1 LPFAAHRGS
10 AAALIAAAISIEP
23 FGMRIQMSAKA
34 KGARKRPKLELS
46 EAPAALRRQHT
57 PFTRDI
63 LTPSGAPVIARLRTR
78 TILTPLAVRLAII
91 EDAAAKPE
99 AVRARSLRRR
109 LTALDRA
116 LSDCEAEMLE
126 RLTSCINSLS
136 NIACIDLTKPVIR
149 ADACGRLP
157 FGERKRREISAM
169 SYVLKGL
176 PPSYK
181 STVLDLAVLLDPSTS
196 LQAFKPSE
204 AFIASICQAAGA
216 VVSLYGAWHR
226 SERRA

>member
-1 LPFAAHRGS
+1 
-10 AAALIAAAISIEP
+10 
-23 FGMRIQMSAKA
+23 MSAKA
-34 KGARKRPKLELS
+34 KGARRRPKLGLS
-46 EAPAALRRQHT
+46 ESPAGLRSQHM

-63 LTPSGAPVIARLRTR
+63 LTPAGAPVIARLRTR
-78 TILTPLAVRLAII
+78 TVQTPLAVRLAII

-116 LSDCEAEMLE
+116 LSDCEAEVLE

-149 ADACGRLP
+149 ADGCGRLP

-169 SYVLKGL
+169 TYVLKGL
-176 PPSYK
+176 TPAHK
-181 STVLDLAVLLDPSTS
+181 SAVLDLAVLLDPSTS

-204 AFIASICQAAGA
+204 TFIASICQAAGA
-216 VVSLYGAWHR
+216 VVSLYSAWHG
-226 SERRA
+226 SQGRA